1 MTSKQ
6 NKIGRR
12 SLLKGVGYF
21 ATGIAIS
28 QLASCASGEQVADTG
43 NSATEATPNIE
54 GQEVAS
60 NEPVKLGLVAA
71 LTGKSALS
79 GEAIT
84 RGLTVAIDEV
94 NQAGGVLGGRSLEL
108 ISRDDESNP
117 AKGVAAAR
125 ELIEQEDVAVV
136 FGGLDSP
143 VSLAML
149 PVFHELETPYMGVWA
164 AATGITRND
173 FDPNYAFRVSANDNI
188 VDKFLLRYAK
198 EKYNVSKVGLMLIN
212 NPWGESNQQGF
223 EEWATEYDIE
233 IAGVEKFNEEDNDV
247 TAQLTRLKN
256 SGAEALMLVANAAPA
271 AQVMRSLTRINWDVP
286 IVSHWGISG
295 GRFPELAGD
304 IANKVEF
311 VQTYSFFDAQEETGQ
326 KVLNKLN
333 EKFQLKEPSDIL
345 APVGIANSYDALM
358 LTAKAIDTAGST
370 EGSEIREALLNLPPH
385 EGLIKTYD
393 RPFTADNH
401 DALTEDDYIMVRWEG
416 NKIVPVED
424 KS

>member
-1 MTSKQ
+1 MTDKQ

-12 SLLKGVGYF
+12 NLIKGVSYF

-28 QLASCASGEQVADTG
+28 QLASCTGGDRVFDTG
-43 NSATEATPNIE
+43 NSDIDSVPDMETQTISQA
-54 GQEVAS
+54 
-60 NEPVKLGLVAA
+60 PVKLGLIAA

-84 RGLTVAIDEV
+84 RGLNVAIDEV
-94 NQAGGVLGGRSLEL
+94 NSAGGVLGDRQLEL
-108 ISRDDESNP
+108 IRRDDESNP

-125 ELIEQEDVAVV
+125 ELIEQEDVAVI

-164 AATGITRND
+164 AATGITRNN
-173 FDPNYAFRVSANDNI
+173 FAPNYAFRVSANDNL
-188 VDKFLLRYAK
+188 VTKFLLRYAQ
-198 EKYNVSKVGLMLIN
+198 ETYNVSTVGLMLIN

-223 EEWATEYDIE
+223 EEWASEYDIE
-233 IAGVEKFNEEDNDV
+233 ITGIEKFNDEDNDV

-271 AQVMRSLTRINWDVP
+271 AQVMRSLTRIDWDVP
-286 IVSHWGISG
+286 IISHWGISG

-304 IANKVEF
+304 IAKKVKF
-311 VQTYSFFDAQEETGQ
+311 VQTYSFFDTQTEVGE

-333 EKFQLKEPSDIL
+333 KKFRLQDPSEIL
-345 APVGIANSYDALM
+345 APVGTANAYDALM
-358 LTAKAIDTAGST
+358 LTALAIDTAGST
-370 EGSEIREALLNLPPH
+370 EGAELREAFLNLPQYQ
-385 EGLIKTYD
+385 GLIKTYD
-393 RPFTADNH
+393 NPFTENNR
-401 DALTEDDYIMVRWEG
+401 DALTEEDYIMVRWLG
-416 NKIVPVED
+416 NRIVPVEA

>member
-1 MTSKQ
+1 MTGKQ
-6 NKIGRR
+6 NNISRR
-12 SLLKGVGYF
+12 GLLKGVGYF

-28 QLASCASGEQVADTG
+28 QLASCASNEQAAETETSPTDSAPDIVGQADST
-43 NSATEATPNIE
+43 
-54 GQEVAS
+54 
-60 NEPVKLGLVAA
+60 EPVKLGLVAA

-84 RGLTVAIDEV
+84 RGLSVAIEKV
-94 NQAGGVLGGRSLEL
+94 NEAGGVLGGRPLEL
-108 ISRDDESNP
+108 IRRDDESNP

-125 ELIEQEDVAVV
+125 ELIEQENAAVV

-188 VDKFLLRYAK
+188 VDKFLLRYAR
-198 EKYNVSKVGLMLIN
+198 ETYNVSKVGLMLIN

-223 EEWATEYDIE
+223 EEWAGEYDLE
-233 IAGVEKFNEEDNDV
+233 ITGIEKFNEEDTDV

-304 IANKVEF
+304 IAGKVEF
-311 VQTYSFFDAQEETGQ
+311 VQTYSFFDTQSEVGQ
-326 KVLNKLN
+326 KVLNKLD
-333 EKFQLKEPSDIL
+333 EKFQLKDPSEIL
-345 APVGIANSYDALM
+345 APVGTANAYDALM
-358 LTAKAIDTAGST
+358 LTKMAIDTAGTT
-370 EGSEIREALLNLPPH
+370 EGAEIREALLNLPQY

-393 RPFTADNH
+393 NPFTADNY
-401 DALTEDDYIMVRWEG
+401 DALTEDDYIMVRWED
-416 NKIVPVED
+416 NKIVPVEA

>member
-1 MTSKQ
+1 MTDKENSL
-6 NKIGRR
+6 GRR
-12 SLLKGVGYF
+12 GLLKRVGYF

-28 QLASCASGEQVADTG
+28 QLASCASGEQAAETETSPT
-43 NSATEATPNIE
+43 NSAPDVVGSEETD
-54 GQEVAS
+54 
-60 NEPVKLGLVAA
+60 EPIKLGLVAA

-84 RGLTVAIDEV
+84 RGLSVAIAQV
-94 NQAGGVLGGRSLEL
+94 NEAGGVLGGRSLEL
-108 ISRDDESNP
+108 IRRDDESNP

-173 FDPNYAFRVSANDNI
+173 FDPNYAFRVSANDNL
-188 VDKFLLRYAK
+188 VDKFLLRYAR
-198 EKYNVSKVGLMLIN
+198 ETYNVSKVGLMLIN

-223 EEWATEYDIE
+223 EEWASEYEIE
-233 IAGVEKFNEEDNDV
+233 ITGIEKFNEEDSDV

-271 AQVMRSLTRINWDVP
+271 AQVMRSLTRIAWDVA
-286 IVSHWGISG
+286 IISHWGISG

-304 IANKVEF
+304 IAERVEF
-311 VQTYSFFDAQEETGQ
+311 VQTYSFFDEQSEVGQ
-326 KVLNKLN
+326 KVLNKLDQ
-333 EKFQLKEPSDIL
+333 KFQLQDPSEIL
-345 APVGIANSYDALM
+345 APVGTANAYDALM
-358 LTAKAIDTAGST
+358 LTKMAIDTANST
-370 EGSEIREALLNLPPH
+370 EGVEIREALLNLPQY
-385 EGLIKTYD
+385 EGLIKTYNNS
-393 RPFTADNH
+393 FTPDNH
-401 DALTEDDYIMVRWEG
+401 DALTEDDYIMVRWED
-416 NKIVPVED
+416 NKIVPV
-424 KS
+424 KTKG